1 MNSHFFHRFTHILY
15 KLKSHL
21 SFWWL
26 VILILYFLD
35 ILHNFF
41 TSLNSYSHQ
50 YNQYYNWC
58 SWSGVYKLVSS
69 HPLLFY
75 ACFFVFFFWRWG
87 VHVFYVAIHWHP
99 CNTICIPEYCSLDL
113 QGAGTNGSSSAI
125 LYYFCQSWSATESLL
140 KIFFI
145 KSYSSF
151 EFVFYWKGESNH
163 VKRNTNSFCLYL
175 TAKNHSSKTNP
186 GTSLLPGWWLIF
198 GWFRWCYT
206 AILST
211 W

>member
-1 MNSHFFHRFTHILY
+1 MHILH

-41 TSLNSYSHQ
+41 NSLNSYNHQ
-50 YNQYYNWC
+50 YNQYYNC
-58 SWSGVYKLVSS
+58 RSWSGAYSVISS
-69 HPLLFY
+69 PALLRL
-75 ACFFVFFFWRWG
+75 FFFCFLFFDFLFFCWG
-87 VHVFYVAIHWHP
+87 GGYVFYVAINWHP
-99 CNTICIPEYCSLDL
+99 CNTICISEYCSLDL

-125 LYYFCQSWSATESLL
+125 LYYLCQLSSATESLL
-140 KIFFI
+140 KILFI

-163 VKRNTNSFCLYL
+163 LKRNTNSVCLYL
-175 TAKNHSSKTNP
+175 TVKNYSSKINP
-186 GTSLLPGWWLIF
+186 ATSLLPSWWLIF
-198 GWFRWCYT
+198 GWFWWCYT